1 MPARFEF
8 TRVLGKL
15 VKVRLSR
22 EWRRVKP
29 DSSHVVPPPPSS
41 LLGESRSITGAAA
54 QPFTRSAARTQGLSV
69 EPGTP
74 PRRERHD
81 LISATGVVVPNMRSN
96 RNLVHLRSSRNAKFV
111 HGIAA
116 LWGQLRTKP
125 RAVSTVASAVTV
137 VTGLLLLSQPAFAAR
152 EYTGHKI
159 SLTDSR
165 LLALD
170 GVGDLWAQAGKG
182 VVEYGPYPSQ
192 TQLPLSWD
200 PGKLHSF
207 EAIGEIH
214 SMAINDPTGNLYF
227 AALFLGEPGSY
238 GVEVFDASGNY
249 KERWV
254 VGSEGDIPN
263 VAVDNSSGPTQGAVL
278 VSQGAPASIEAF
290 KFEHEP
296 IEFSS
301 KESYIEGNKITG
313 SPFGEFSYRPP
324 QTCGCGGQT
333 MPITTDSSGDIY
345 VANGGV
351 VYEFEPSGA
360 FVRRF
365 TGAGAPGGFQPSGL
379 AVDPTNGNLLVE
391 TEGAIDEFTSSGKF
405 VEQITGISEATN
417 TGPKEVP
424 FAELGF
430 LGEMAVNPNGYL
442 YVADGGHEVD
452 SGSAR
457 EEVDSGVYIFGPAPQ
472 EGPKITYEPVTEPDQ
487 HSGTLHAQ
495 IEPQAG
501 EEITSCDFEYGTN
514 TQYKLGKIPCSPNPD
529 SDSAPI
535 KVSAQISG
543 LTPEI
548 PYHYRLALTTN
559 KGGSEEFTGQ
569 DQRYTPHFVIGIET
583 GEATEVKTHAMKLHG
598 SFIGNGEATSY
609 YFEYGT
615 GPSYGEKTEEVTLP
629 APSGP
634 TEVEAEIT
642 GLNPVTVYHYRL
654 VAKDAGLSHANDRQ
668 AETLPL
674 PPEVSG
680 EVATSVH
687 SDTAVLHTLINP
699 GGGHTTYRFEYGPA
713 PCSSEP
719 DPCSSTPEVEIG
731 TGFANLPAQ
740 VKLSGLSAT
749 TTYHWRVLATNATT
763 TTDGEEETFNTFPE
777 IAIVNDPCPNAHVR
791 QQTGAAF
798 LLDCRAYEL
807 VSAAN
812 TGGYDVESNLV
823 AGQTPYG
830 GYPEAENPSRVL
842 YGVNDGGI
850 PGTDHPTNKGV
861 DPYVATRG
869 KEGWSTQYVGIPA
882 DNPFSILPFSSTPSG
897 AGASLGTFAFGG
909 AGGCSPCFGPGG
921 IETGIPVRLPNGEL
935 TQGMVGAPG
944 FEPGSE
950 ATPDGYIAQ
959 DLSANGTHFIF
970 GSTSP
975 FAQGGN
981 DSTGP
986 VSIYDR
992 NLSSGETHV
1001 VSNAPAGGPLPCLQN
1016 TAQGECHAP
1025 KDSNGISELAIS
1037 ADGTHILLGQKVSED
1052 ADTTS
1057 TTASTWTSTIPP
1069 RRSNSPPAPPTASSL
1084 TA

>member
-1 MPARFEF
+1 M
-8 TRVLGKL
+8 G
-15 VKVRLSR
+15 LS
-22 EWRRVKP
+22 
-29 DSSHVVPPPPSS
+29 
-41 LLGESRSITGAAA
+41 LAAA
-54 QPFTRSAARTQGLSV
+54 P
-69 EPGTP
+69 
-74 PRRERHD
+74 
-81 LISATGVVVPNMRSN
+81 
-96 RNLVHLRSSRNAKFV
+96 
-111 HGIAA
+111 
-116 LWGQLRTKP
+116 
-125 RAVSTVASAVTV
+125 
-137 VTGLLLLSQPAFAAR
+137 PAFAAR
-152 EYTGHKI
+152 PYTGEKMTGFNTI
-159 SLTDSR
+159 SEDRETEGPSLI
-165 LLALD
+165 ALD
-170 GVGDLWAQAGKG
+170 GADDVWGLTNNNVGFNESVA
-182 VVEYGPYPSQ
+182 EYDPFPSQ
-192 TQLPLSWD
+192 TVIPLNWD
-200 PGKLHSF
+200 PANHLGEHSPGS
-207 EAIGEIH
+207 ES
-214 SMAINDPTGNLYF
+214 SMAIDDSTGNVYIAASESGFSLTPYYLYVF
-227 AALFLGEPGSY
+227 SKSGEYRELWELGFGQI
-238 GVEVFDASGNY
+238 D
-249 KERWV
+249 
-254 VGSEGDIPN
+254 N
-263 VAVDNSSGPTQGAVL
+263 VAVDNSGGPTQGVVL
-278 VSQGAPASIEAF
+278 VSQGKPPSIEAF
-290 KFEHEP
+290 NSEHKP
-296 IEFSS
+296 VEFPSA
-301 KESYIEGNKITG
+301 EEYVTGNKITG
-313 SPFGEFSYRPP
+313 TPFGEFFSREEHV
-324 QTCGCGGQT
+324 GGQS
-333 MPITTDSSGDIY
+333 MPIATDSSGDIY
-345 VANGGV
+345 VINGGV
-351 VYEFEPSGA
+351 VDEFEPSGT

-365 TGAGAPGGFQPSGL
+365 TGAGAPGGFGGPFAGPRRL
-379 AVDPTNGNLLVE
+379 AVDPTSGNLLVE
-391 TEGAIDEFTSSGKF
+391 VNLEGGEQVIDEFTPSAKY
-405 VEQITGISEATN
+405 VENSQITGISETVDGL
-417 TGPKEVP
+417 TQETTFSK
-424 FAELGF
+424 LGT
-430 LGEMAVNPNGYL
+430 LDSMAVNSNGYL
-442 YVADGGHEVD
+442 YLVDQGHRTGRSIV
-452 SGSAR
+452 GA
-457 EEVDSGVYIFGPAPQ
+457 GVYIFGPAPQ
-472 EGPKITYEPVTEPDQ
+472 EGHKITYEPVTEPDQ

-495 IEPQAG
+495 IEPQPG

-529 SDSAPI
+529 SDTASI

-935 TQGMVGAPG
+935 TQGMVGGPG
-944 FEPGSE
+944 
-950 ATPDGYIAQ
+950 
-959 DLSANGTHFIF
+959 L
-970 GSTSP
+970 
-975 FAQGGN
+975 
-981 DSTGP
+981 
-986 VSIYDR
+986 
-992 NLSSGETHV
+992 
-1001 VSNAPAGGPLPCLQN
+1001 
-1016 TAQGECHAP
+1016 
-1025 KDSNGISELAIS
+1025 
-1037 ADGTHILLGQKVSED
+1037 
-1052 ADTTS
+1052 
-1057 TTASTWTSTIPP
+1057 
-1069 RRSNSPPAPPTASSL
+1069 
-1084 TA
+1084 